1 MVADAIDYKFGC
13 LKYYWSFCLGAAG
26 FLDILATLLP
36 PYVKD
41 SIRSPNDYFVELV
54 MDPFTDNDSFP
65 DWFLRWVQW
74 LDKHDTSIS
83 FIFSAV
89 WFAHAFFDAQ
99 ASRNKV
105 LINEERKK
113 FLYKGDQESM
123 KATNWWKTPTFVYYR
138 TIVVQLLLLPVGFYF
153 LLFYQVTRVSH
164 GEQVENLDD
173 VDEEYTWTVTDRDD
187 VQQYETLSAKS
198 NRTVV
203 FAIIEYLFLKV
214 SGTTARVA
222 KAEISNFARLVAW
235 NVLGKA
241 IRNPFK
247 FRKKIRK
254 FLKLVRWAKYLAPLI
269 GTINKLKG
277 NIQDL
282 LKKRRQR
289 QERKVQKLIRKTLWE
304 KKTGKVKEYDAV
316 LMIQS
321 AYRSYYTRKATRA
334 LEAFQGD
341 KKYLAVL
348 KVQRVFRRKLREARD
363 RIQKKHEELKRLEK
377 RQSINVNKL
386 SDDEKILMYELQDEL
401 RKEVQAIVNRKLLM
415 RPNTKFAVTWKYL
428 FIICVSMEITE
439 LAMKPLLDSYQNKKS
454 DTPMTT
460 EEFVAT
466 TIVPTR
472 VSDLP
477 QCQPSKKN
485 KKRNLEEDLE
495 EGTPWY
501 CRKPA
506 STVQE
511 GFRDAVALVWIP
523 APVSE
528 WPECQEKKRKVWD
541 RIRKRDQEDSQR
553 WYCQKPYTSG
563 HSVYRKLVDFFHEE
577 LLILVSI
584 VCFLDVFVTFFTG
597 ELHLETG
604 NLIPKPFFP
613 RWILPGL
620 VLQLLVNP
628 EMEAV
633 SSWVSYLWR
642 EKMVKLGPNRVG
654 RWSRAVV
661 FPVAYYSFHFFIE
674 YVWIPL
680 VHNENTFRN
689 VATHLI

>member
-1 MVADAIDYKFGC
+1 MVADAIDFKFGF
-13 LKYYWSFCLGAAG
+13 LKYFWPFCLGAAG
-26 FLDILATLLP
+26 FLDILGTLLP

-41 SIRSPNDYFVELV
+41 SIRSPDDYFVEKV

-74 LDKHDTSIS
+74 LDKHGTAIS
-83 FIFSAV
+83 FIFSAL
-89 WFAHAFFDAQ
+89 WCAHGFFNAH

-105 LINEERKK
+105 LISEERNH
-113 FLYKGDQESM
+113 FLCKKGDEKESM
-123 KATNWWKTPTFVYYR
+123 KATKNKWWKTPTFVYYR
-138 TIVVQLLLLPVGFYF
+138 TIVKQLLLLPVGFYF
-153 LLFYQVTRVSH
+153 LLFYEVTRVSH
-164 GEQVENLDD
+164 GEEIENLDD
-173 VDEEYTWTVTDRDD
+173 VNEEYTLAVITDRDD
-187 VQQYETLSAKS
+187 VQQYETFSAKS
-198 NRTVV
+198 KLTVL
-203 FAIIEYLFLKV
+203 FAILQHLFLKV

-222 KAEISNFARLVAW
+222 KAELSSFVRSLIL
-235 NVLGKA
+235 NVLGRA
-241 IRNPFK
+241 IRNPFQ
-247 FRKKIRK
+247 FRKKLRNL
-254 FLKLVRWAKYLAPLI
+254 LKLVRWAKYLAPLI

-289 QERKVQKLIRKTLWE
+289 REAERQKRIRQILWG
-304 KKTGKVKEYDAV
+304 KKTVKVKKVDAAV
-316 LMIQS
+316 LIQS
-321 AYRSYYTRKATRA
+321 AYRTYYTRKAIRA
-334 LEAFQGD
+334 LAAFQRN
-341 KKYLAVL
+341 KIYFTIL
-348 KVQRVFRRKLREARD
+348 KVQRTFRRKLREARD
-363 RIQKKHEELKRLEK
+363 RLEKKQEELKRLEK
-377 RQSINVNKL
+377 RRSVNVNKL
-386 SDDEKILMYELQDEL
+386 SDAEKFLMYELQGEL
-401 RKEVQAIVNRKLLM
+401 RQEVREIVNRKLLM
-415 RPNTKFAVTWKYL
+415 RPNTKFAITWKFL
-428 FIICVSMEITE
+428 FIICVTMEITE
-439 LAMKPLLDSYQNKKS
+439 LAMKPLLDSYGNKKS

-477 QCQPSKKN
+477 QCQPSKKK

-528 WPECQEKKRKVWD
+528 WPECQEKKRTVWD
-541 RIRKRDQEDSQR
+541 RIRKSHQQEDTQR

-563 HSVYRKLVDFFHEE
+563 HSVYRKLVKFFLAEF
-577 LLILVSI
+577 LILVSI
-584 VCFLDVFVTFFTG
+584 VCFLDVFITFFTG
-597 ELHLETG
+597 ELHSETG

-628 EMEAV
+628 KMEAV

-642 EKMVKLGPNRVG
+642 EKMVKLGPVRVL
-654 RWSRAVV
+654 RWSEAVV
-661 FPVAYYSFHFFIE
+661 FPVAYYSFHLFIE

-680 VHNENTFRN
+680 VHYENTFG
-689 VATHLI
+689 L